1 MFGDMVSY
9 NRDTVSVTGHYAPQ
23 CIYRRQD
30 NGIYLCELFLAAH
43 FSQKIE
49 KRSDGSHLLHM
60 GIN

>member
-9 NRDTVSVTGHYAPQ
+9 NRDTVSVTGHAPQ
-23 CIYRRQD
+23 SICRRQD
-30 NGIYLCELFLAAH
+30 NEIYLCELFLAAH